1 MSWSV
6 NVGGVTK
13 EGVSHEEVAAI
24 SLAYQDALAE
34 LYECRENAKLQQ
46 KRRELESSKECKRLR
61 QLEEEHEKHL
71 KEEFERERMARV
83 ADENRRNKGKKRC

>member
-6 NVGGVTK
+6 SVGGVKK
-13 EGVSHEEVAAI
+13 EGVSHEEVVAI

-34 LYECRENAKLQQ
+34 LYERRENAKLQQ
-46 KRRELESSKECKRLR
+46 KRRELESSKESKRLR